1 MVGAAEAVAIGL
13 ALAPDAR
20 SHLAAYLGLLAA
32 GSLLALCA
40 AQSLSGS
47 RPALVLAC
55 GAALRLTLLARDPDV
70 SDDVRRYAW
79 DARVGAAGISPYA
92 HAPADPALA
101 TLAPDLL
108 PGLPHADV
116 RTVYPPVAQAA
127 FRGAG
132 ALGPGALPLKALFA
146 AADLSVVALIYTL
159 GGTGAGWAAAL
170 YAFHPLP
177 ILESAGQGHL
187 DSLGVALLLAALV
200 YLRRG
205 GREAWAGVAFAL
217 AVLTKYMPAAATLPL
232 LRRGRAAFAAAALAV
247 GIPVILAATRGG
259 VTPAG
264 GLGEYATR
272 WEFNAV
278 AYPALVTMLE
288 WGEVPERAKEEFL
301 LLKAR
306 LDHPTWTGSVF
317 PFFSAGFFA
326 RVLLAIYLSAA
337 LIAIARRIRDT
348 ETAVF
353 ASLAALLLASPTLHP
368 WYLLWVLPF
377 AACRREPAFLYLS
390 FAALLAYA
398 LLYPVPG
405 LTPSIVYALE
415 YVPFAVLL
423 VFGLRARGAR
433 T

>member
-47 RPALVLAC
+47 RPAIVLAC
-55 GAALRLTLLARDPDV
+55 GAALRLTLLVRDPDL
-70 SDDVRRYAW
+70 SDDVRRYLW
-79 DARVGAAGISPYA
+79 DARVGAAGVSPYA

-101 TLAPDLL
+101 DVAPDLL

-127 FRGAG
+127 FRWAG
-132 ALGPGALPLKALFA
+132 ALGAGALPLKALFA
-146 AADLSVVALIYTL
+146 AADLSVVALIYAL
-159 GGTGAGWAAAL
+159 GGSGAGYAAAL

-177 ILESAGQGHL
+177 VLESAGQGHL
-187 DSLGVALLLAALV
+187 DSLGVALLLASLV

-205 GREAWAGVAFAL
+205 RKARAGVAFAL
-217 AVLTKYMPAAATLPL
+217 AVLTKYVPAAATLPL
-232 LRRGRAAFAAAALAV
+232 LRRGRVAFAAAALAV
-247 GIPVILAATRGG
+247 GIPVVLAATRGG

-264 GLGEYATR
+264 GLSEYATR

-278 AYPALVTMLE
+278 AYPALVTALE
-288 WGEVPERAKEEFL
+288 WGEVPERAKDAFL
-301 LLKAR
+301 RLKER
-306 LDHPTWTGSVF
+306 LDHPAWTPLVF
-317 PFFSAGFFA
+317 PFFSAGFLA
-326 RVLLAIYLSAA
+326 RSLLAILLAAA
-337 LIAIARRIRDT
+337 LLAIARRIRDT
-348 ETAVF
+348 ETACF

-377 AACRREPAFLYLS
+377 AARRREPAFLYLS
-390 FAALLAYA
+390 FAVPLAYA
-398 LLYPVPG
+398 LLYPVPW
-405 LTPSIVYALE
+405 LTAPAVYALE
-415 YVPFAVLL
+415 YVPFVALLAV
-423 VFGLRARGAR
+423 GLRARRAR
-433 T
+433 A